1 MPLDA
6 FNSWADKARAVPI
19 EREIERR
26 GIKLRG
32 GVDRCGPCPKCGGDD
47 RFSINTAKQ
56 IFNCRGCGVGGDVIA
71 FVEHID
77 GVDFEHACQTLTGEP
92 KPNGRR
98 YYPKIKQTTATYEYR
113 DASGAVVYVI
123 DRIEFQAGNG
133 VFLLKNGK
141 REKTFRQ
148 RRPDPDRPGNWISN
162 VDGVPILPYRL
173 PELLEAVAAECTILI
188 VEGEAKVDLLR
199 SWNVPAT
206 CCAGGAKKWKPEHAE
221 YLRGAD
227 VVLLGD
233 NDQASWEHTN
243 QVGASLVGIAART
256 RVLMLPGLPPKGDI
270 VDWAKAGGTREQLDA
285 LIEHAPGWQPV
296 SAEAPADEAKAKATA
311 DEQKIIDA
319 CARLDAREYDRRREE
334 AADQI
339 GIRRGTLDGEV
350 RARREALA
358 EETGP
363 LPLFGYWIVEPWPE
377 PVETDALLLSISRRL
392 QRHVVFS
399 TEANLTATALWILF
413 AWVHDIAAVHS
424 PMLLVTSPEK
434 NSGKTTL
441 LDLIKFLTPNAM
453 VCVGVTEAALFRGI
467 ELWDCTLIID
477 EADTILIDNEP
488 LRAVINTGWTRGSG
502 VPRCLGDEKVPH
514 LFPTFC
520 GKALGMKGKK
530 LPDTTL
536 SRTIT
541 IEMKPKRGSE
551 KVERFRHIDD
561 DGLRQ
566 LREQAKRW
574 AADNGE
580 TLRDAG
586 PDISGL
592 NNRVSEN
599 WWMQFAIAD
608 LAGGEWP
615 ELARRAAR
623 KLSEAEEVSSIS
635 VRAIAAIQ
643 GIFDGRDRFE
653 LLTAKETPEQ
663 AEAIAATLRVDEFS
677 SAELVERLA
686 ADASGPW
693 AEWKAG
699 KPITQAQLARVLK
712 PLRIGPLLFRSKSGA
727 VVRGYRRFQFEEAWD
742 LYPMSSSEALS

>member
-233 NDQASWEHTN
+233 NDQAGWEHTN

-319 CARLDAREYDRRREE
+319 LARLDAREYDRRREE

-363 LPLFGYWIVEPWPE
+363 PPLFGYWIVEPWPE

-399 TEANLTATALWILF
+399 TEANVTATALWILF

-712 PLRIGPLLFRSKSGA
+712 PFRIGPLLFRSKSGA

>member
-1 MPLDA
+1 M
-6 FNSWADKARAVPI
+6 
-19 EREIERR
+19 
-26 GIKLRG
+26 
-32 GVDRCGPCPKCGGDD
+32 
-47 RFSINTAKQ
+47 
-56 IFNCRGCGVGGDVIA
+56 
-71 FVEHID
+71 
-77 GVDFEHACQTLTGEP
+77 
-92 KPNGRR
+92 
-98 YYPKIKQTTATYEYR
+98 
-113 DASGAVVYVI
+113 I

-233 NDQASWEHTN
+233 NDQAGWEHTN

-319 CARLDAREYDRRREE
+319 LARLDAREYDRRREE

-363 LPLFGYWIVEPWPE
+363 PPLFGYWIVEPWPE

-399 TEANLTATALWILF
+399 TEANVTATALWILF

-712 PLRIGPLLFRSKSGA
+712 PFRIGPLLFRSKSGA

>member
-1 MPLDA
+1 M
-6 FNSWADKARAVPI
+6 
-19 EREIERR
+19 
-26 GIKLRG
+26 
-32 GVDRCGPCPKCGGDD
+32 
-47 RFSINTAKQ
+47 
-56 IFNCRGCGVGGDVIA
+56 
-71 FVEHID
+71 
-77 GVDFEHACQTLTGEP
+77 
-92 KPNGRR
+92 
-98 YYPKIKQTTATYEYR
+98 
-113 DASGAVVYVI
+113 
-123 DRIEFQAGNG
+123 
-133 VFLLKNGK
+133 
-141 REKTFRQ
+141 
-148 RRPDPDRPGNWISN
+148 
-162 VDGVPILPYRL
+162 
-173 PELLEAVAAECTILI
+173 
-188 VEGEAKVDLLR
+188 
-199 SWNVPAT
+199 
-206 CCAGGAKKWKPEHAE
+206 
-221 YLRGAD
+221 
-227 VVLLGD
+227 
-233 NDQASWEHTN
+233 
-243 QVGASLVGIAART
+243 
-256 RVLMLPGLPPKGDI
+256 
-270 VDWAKAGGTREQLDA
+270 
-285 LIEHAPGWQPV
+285 
-296 SAEAPADEAKAKATA
+296 
-311 DEQKIIDA
+311 
-319 CARLDAREYDRRREE
+319 
-334 AADQI
+334 
-339 GIRRGTLDGEV
+339 
-350 RARREALA
+350 
-358 EETGP
+358 
-363 LPLFGYWIVEPWPE
+363 
-377 PVETDALLLSISRRL
+377 
-392 QRHVVFS
+392 
-399 TEANLTATALWILF
+399 
-413 AWVHDIAAVHS
+413 
-424 PMLLVTSPEK
+424 
-434 NSGKTTL
+434 
-441 LDLIKFLTPNAM
+441 
-453 VCVGVTEAALFRGI
+453 
-467 ELWDCTLIID
+467 
-477 EADTILIDNEP
+477 
-488 LRAVINTGWTRGSG
+488 
-502 VPRCLGDEKVPH
+502 
-514 LFPTFC
+514 
-520 GKALGMKGKK
+520 
-530 LPDTTL
+530 

-712 PLRIGPLLFRSKSGA
+712 PFRIGPLLFRSKSGA